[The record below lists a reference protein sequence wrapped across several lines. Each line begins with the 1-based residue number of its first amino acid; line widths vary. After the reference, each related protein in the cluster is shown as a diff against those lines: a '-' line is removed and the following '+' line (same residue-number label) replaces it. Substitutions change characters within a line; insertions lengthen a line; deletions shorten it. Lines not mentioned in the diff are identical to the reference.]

1 MVKTLTAIAQ
11 RRFEIGMATN
21 NGEVRGGFYE
31 LLEIEE
37 DYAKLIRKVL
47 GNHLLNES
55 KVLFS

>member
-1 MVKTLTAIAQ
+1 
-11 RRFEIGMATN
+11 MATN